1 MVHFGNITVQCKD
14 LDDWRAFLS
23 WIDTERNMIY
33 DIRGYGTTP
42 GAAADDAYS
51 KYCEDRELYTDSGT
65 VWDRTKES
73 HQSS

>member
-1 MVHFGNITVQCKD
+1 
-14 LDDWRAFLS
+14 
-23 WIDTERNMIY
+23 MIY

-65 VWDRTKES
+65 VWDRTYRTGVWPC
-73 HQSS
+73 